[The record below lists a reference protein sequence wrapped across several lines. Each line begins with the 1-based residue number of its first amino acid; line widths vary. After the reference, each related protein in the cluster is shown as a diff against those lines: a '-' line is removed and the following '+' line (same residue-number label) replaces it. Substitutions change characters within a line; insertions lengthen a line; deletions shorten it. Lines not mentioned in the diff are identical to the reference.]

1 MESTVSKVMPSKTT
15 KPDSAVKANESPVSS
30 APKNRSAVAL
40 LAVPDELPAIT
51 VARCL
56 TDPATAAAGTIN
68 ALYRGVS
75 GDGDING
82 YIAEL
87 QHQAQAASAGDL
99 SRSEAM
105 LMSQATTLN
114 ALSHSLIGWALN
126 HLREGGNAAYFE
138 MHMRLAF
145 KAQSQSRATI
155 ETLAEIKNPRQ
166 VAFFKQ
172 ANIAG
177 GHQQIVNSGPSP
189 IARESEIPPSKQSGH
204 EHELLPNAGASAPA
218 SRVDPTLEAV
228 GAIDGTPNR

>member
-1 MESTVSKVMPSKTT
+1 MRTNTT
-15 KPDSAVKANESPVSS
+15 KPESAAKVNAHPVPEPTNWNAVELLPVSGE
-30 APKNRSAVAL
+30 
-40 LAVPDELPAIT
+40 VPART

-68 ALYRGVS
+68 ELYRRVS
-75 GDGDING
+75 ADGDING

-114 ALSHSLIGWALN
+114 ALSHSIMGWAMN
-126 HLREGGNAAYFE
+126 HLKEGGNAAYFE
-138 MHMRLAF
+138 MHMRLAL

-166 VAFFKQ
+166 VAFVKQ

-177 GHQQIVNSGPSP
+177 GHQQVNNGVQPP
-189 IARESEIPPSKQSGH
+189 IAREIEIQQNR
-204 EHELLPNAGASAPA
+204 L
-218 SRVDPTLEAV
+218 LEAQDGKRMDF
-228 GAIDGTPNR
+228 GAATALTWMVRKFAAYFPAAPCPSTSARAHHKL

>member
-1 MESTVSKVMPSKTT
+1 
-15 KPDSAVKANESPVSS
+15 
-30 APKNRSAVAL
+30 VAL
-40 LAVPDELPAIT
+40 VARPEELPERT

-68 ALYRGVS
+68 ELYRRVS
-75 GDGDING
+75 NDGDING

-87 QHQAQAASAGDL
+87 RYQAQEVNAGDL

-114 ALSHSLIGWALN
+114 ALFHSLTGWALN
-126 HLREGGNAAYFE
+126 HVKEGGNAAYFE
-138 MHMRLAF
+138 TNMRLAF

-166 VAFFKQ
+166 VAFVRQ

-177 GHQQIVNSGPSP
+177 GNQQVNNGSRPV
-189 IARESEIPPSKQSGH
+189 ARENEIPPSKLLEAQHGERMDTRAQSATG
-204 EHELLPNAGASAPA
+204 
-218 SRVDPTLEAV
+218 RVDQAMEAV
-228 GAIDGTPNR
+228 GEIYGSTNG

>member
-1 MESTVSKVMPSKTT
+1 MPK
-15 KPDSAVKANESPVSS
+15 KIKNPVS
-30 APKNRSAVAL
+30 AATLATMPVQEPKNRNAL
-40 LAVPDELPAIT
+40 ALMPRPEEAPALT

-68 ALYRGVS
+68 ELYRRVS
-75 GDGDING
+75 DDGEING

-87 QHQAQAASAGDL
+87 QQQAQTVSAGDL
-99 SRSEAM
+99 SRPEAM

-126 HLREGGNAAYFE
+126 HVKEGGNAAYFE
-138 MHMRLAF
+138 MCMRLGL

-166 VAFFKQ
+166 VAFVKQ

-177 GHQQIVNSGPSP
+177 GNQQAHNGPQP
-189 IARESEIPPSKQSGH
+189 VARENESPRNKQSGY
-204 EHELLPNAGASAPA
+204 EHELLPDGRASVLAG
-218 SRVDPTLEAV
+218 RVDSEMEAMA
-228 GAIDGTPNR
+228 AIDGAANC